1 MNQLQKTA
9 QAELD
14 SRIRLAYGRHLLS
27 KQRYE
32 EAMLNFGMSSYSDPL
47 EILRSFPFLVPKALA
62 QKTAL
67 GTSELAQFPSC
78 EEEMAKIVAI
88 LTPYLLSY
96 RSRLAAGAVEGGGA
110 LATAAHGFGSPSI
123 GILIDTALL
132 NAFLLLPD
140 NGALLQFIQ
149 RANDVDLETGST
161 ALEKAGRY
169 AELVALY
176 KAHDKHAPALEVLEK
191 LTLRP
196 DTLKMAPK
204 GAAIELTGLPGV
216 WAAIQYLSSHEPR
229 DFSLIS
235 SHAK

>member
-1 MNQLQKTA
+1 MFNL
-9 QAELD
+9 
-14 SRIRLAYGRHLLS
+14 
-27 KQRYE
+27 
-32 EAMLNFGMSSYSDPL
+32 GMSSYSDPL
-47 EILRSFPFLVPKALA
+47 EILRSFPFLVPEALA
-62 QKTAL
+62 QRTAL
-67 GTSELAQFPSC
+67 GTSELAQFPSS
-78 EEEMAKIVAI
+78 EQEMSKIVAI

-96 RSRLAAGAVEGGGA
+96 RSRLAAGAVESGGGA
-110 LATAAHGFGSPSI
+110 ATAAHGFLSSSVGV
-123 GILIDTALL
+123 LIDTALL

-149 RANDVDLETGST
+149 RVNDVDLETGSK

-176 KAHDKHAPALEVLEK
+176 KARLRHASALEVLEK

-196 DTLKMAPK
+196 DTLPVAPK
-204 GAAIELTGLPGV
+204 GAAVELTGLPGV

>member
-1 MNQLQKTA
+1 LEKTA
-9 QAELD
+9 QADLD

-27 KQRYE
+27 QQRYE
-32 EAMLNFGMSSYSDPL
+32 EAMLNLGMSSYCDPL
-47 EILRSFPFLVPKALA
+47 EILRSFPFLIPEALA

-67 GTSELAQFPSC
+67 GTSDLAQSPST
-78 EEEMAKIVAI
+78 EAEKSKIVAI

-96 RSRLAAGAVEGGGA
+96 RSRLAAVAVEGGST
-110 LATAAHGFGSPSI
+110 ATAAHGFGSQSI
-123 GILIDTALL
+123 GSLIDTALL

-149 RANDVDLETGST
+149 RANEVDLEAGSK

-176 KAHDKHAPALEVLEK
+176 KAHNRHAAALEVLET
-191 LTLRP
+191 LILRP
-196 DTLKMAPK
+196 DTLQVAPK